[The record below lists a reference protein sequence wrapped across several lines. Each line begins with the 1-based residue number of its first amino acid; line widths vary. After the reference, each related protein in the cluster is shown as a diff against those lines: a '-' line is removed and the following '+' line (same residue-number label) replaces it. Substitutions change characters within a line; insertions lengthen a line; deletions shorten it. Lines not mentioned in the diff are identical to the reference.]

1 LEGHMQGDALS
12 QTLYV
17 SVGVL
22 ILLFGLV
29 VLREAPRQR
38 LNIVTAL
45 MLFLAGLGSVLA
57 ASGRVLHGTGVT
69 RQIGTQP
76 FVESFAYLWEFF
88 FPALLLFSLLFPK
101 ERKIITRFRLFVPLL
116 FAPYVFHLLLV
127 LWVSI
132 AGVDLGLPELAKKAQ
147 WLGPAVS
154 ASEALVR
161 LAYYGHKTFFSLVN
175 LVYVFASCVIMAHS
189 YKQFD
194 IPQLRNQ
201 MKVIFLGM
209 GVCLALYSLA
219 IPIPTL
225 LRLSPPAG
233 FLVPTVVAALVLGSG
248 AVAYAVVR
256 YRFLDIGLIA
266 RRGILY
272 AGVSAVMVGIYL
284 VVVRQ
289 IAEVAS
295 RLFGVETRVLDAVF
309 LVVAI
314 ILFQPAISALE
325 GILDSLLVGDR
336 RDYRSVL
343 RSLSGDVIT
352 ILDQEE
358 LSRRI
363 VDGLGQSMMIE
374 NVALLTRDEIE
385 EDRFCLYRSFG
396 IDGVEAGERI
406 MPCPR
411 ELADAPAAELMSRVD
426 FLGFLGEDSREEASE
441 ALERMK
447 VHMIAVLR
455 HGPDLLGALTLG
467 SKITGTRYTTED
479 TALLSGLASQV
490 SSALKNAALY
500 SESVERSRL
509 EEEMVLARKIQSS
522 FLPAR
527 FPHMEGLDI
536 YGSAV
541 PSKHV
546 GGDYFD
552 VLELG
557 NGRLMLAVAD
567 VAGKGVPAGLLMSML
582 QASLRTQ
589 VSENGVACGRI
600 LQRINR
606 LVFESTGPEQFA
618 TFFLCTIDSRERALT
633 FSNAGHNYPIVVR
646 GDGSCELL
654 QEGGLILGVMG
665 DVTFNEGTVPLRG
678 GDMLVCYTDG
688 VTEARNPRD
697 EEYGEERLMKLLQSL
712 RGPASAAEVIEAV
725 HASVL
730 EFAAGEEQSDDMTM
744 LVLRVS

>member
-1 LEGHMQGDALS
+1 MQGDALS

-17 SVGVL
+17 SIGVL
-22 ILLFGLV
+22 IFLFGLV

-45 MLFLAGLGSVLA
+45 MLFLAGIGAVLA
-57 ASGRVLHGTGVT
+57 ASGRVLHDGGMG
-69 RQIGTQP
+69 RQISHVP
-76 FVESFAYLWEFF
+76 FLESFAYLWEFF

-101 ERKIITRFRLFVPLL
+101 ERRVFSRVPLFGLLVFVPH
-116 FAPYVFHLLLV
+116 VFHLLLL

-132 AGVDLGLPELAKKAQ
+132 AGVDLGLPELAKKAP
-147 WLGPAVS
+147 WLAPAVS

-161 LAYYGHKTFFSLVN
+161 LAYYGHRQLFSLVN
-175 LVYVFASCVIMAHS
+175 LGYAFTSCALMAHS
-189 YKQFD
+189 YRKYD

-219 IPIPTL
+219 VPIPTL

-233 FLVPTVVAALVLGSG
+233 FLVPTVVAALIVGSG
-248 AVAYAVVR
+248 SVAFAVVR
-256 YRFLDIGLIA
+256 YRFLDIGMIA

-289 IAEVAS
+289 IADVAAN
-295 RLFGVETRVLDAVF
+295 LFGVETRVLDAVF

-336 RDYRSVL
+336 RDYRNVL
-343 RSLSGDVIT
+343 RSLSSDVIT

-358 LSRRI
+358 LARRI

-374 NVALLTRDEIE
+374 SVALLTRDET
-385 EDRFCLYRSFG
+385 DRDWLSVYRSFG
-396 IDGVEAGERI
+396 IAGAKAGETI
-406 MPCPR
+406 LPCSP
-411 ELADAPAAELMSRVD
+411 ELAEVPAADLMSSVQ
-426 FLGFLGEDSREEASE
+426 FLGALDEDCRAVARNAFEVM
-441 ALERMK
+441 RVQM
-447 VHMIAVLR
+447 VAVLR
-455 HGPDLLGALTLG
+455 HGDEVLGALTLG
-467 SKITGTRYTTED
+467 AKITGTRYTAED
-479 TALLSGLASQV
+479 TALLSSLASQLC
-490 SSALKNAALY
+490 SALKNAALY
-500 SESVERSRL
+500 RESVERSRL

-527 FPHMEGLDI
+527 FPHIKGLDI
-536 YGSAV
+536 FGSAI

-552 VLELG
+552 VLDLG
-557 NGRLMLAVAD
+557 NGSYMLAVAD

-589 VSENGVACGRI
+589 VSENGVAVGRI

-618 TFFLCTIDSRERALT
+618 TFFLCTIDSEQLALT
-633 FSNAGHNYPIVVR
+633 FSNAGHNFPIVVR
-646 GDGSCELL
+646 NDGSCELL
-654 QEGGLILGVMG
+654 QEGGLILGVMS
-665 DVTFNEGTVPLRG
+665 DVTFNEGQVPLRT

-688 VTEARNPRD
+688 VTEARDRLD
-697 EEYGEERLMKLLQSL
+697 EEYGEERLVRLLQSL
-712 RGPASAAEVIEAV
+712 RGRGSAAEVIEAV
-725 HASVL
+725 HNSVL
-730 EFAAGEEQSDDMTM
+730 EFTGGADQADDMTM
-744 LVLRVS
+744 LVLKVS